1 MSNHK
6 HLAQRLEAVP
16 DPAVRE
22 LCRDAAAY
30 IRSTSEPAE
39 WYEAKIHIAAVAAP
53 LILELAEKHMGYPG
67 ALHSSDGSDPLG
79 HECKTY
85 HVASKKWKEILMEIH
100 WGLERVLIDDMDVLE
115 ENETRFKAS
124 MELFGKWFPYL
135 WD

>member
-30 IRSTSEPAE
+30 IRSTSEPAQ
-39 WYEAKIHIAAVAAP
+39 WYEAKTRIAAVAAP
-53 LILELAEKHMGYPG
+53 LILDLAEKHIGYPG
-67 ALHSSDGSDPLG
+67 ALHISDGSDPLG
-79 HECKTY
+79 Y
-85 HVASKKWKEILMEIH
+85 AASKKWKEIIMEIH
-100 WGLERVLIDDMDVLE
+100 WGLEQMLIDDMDVLE

-124 MELFGKWFPYL
+124 MELFGKWFPHL